1 MLFLDT
7 KFTIDKIIRKDG
19 AIEFHFA
26 DGRTPLYFKVKPDQV
41 IFCTEDSDRDVPFTD
56 DIFVKTYDKGGHTL
70 NSQLSNSPDMSLLTD
85 DITHAKYYMIPL
97 TKEDSA
103 VRSIKNKN
111 RLKEYESIISKNQLI
126 MYPEDIN
133 MAIDPANKTNTN
145 ININLQ
151 FWKDGFFGASPM
163 KISLRKSAFPSYNQV
178 KSAVKYDMIVYTK
191 HNCNRL
197 PVENITY
204 NVAVYDSINNTLID
218 SNNASNDF
226 PEETAIDMDAEKPID
241 NTTRALDIISNAI
254 GRDSQSGKANIIM
267 PQHSNMR
274 YNWTKCVMLHVDKP
288 SQLKIHELNNW
299 SSIIFDFE
307 SPVEVFCK
315 SIKTDIRKVES
326 YALNVSDI
334 NRIGLCY
341 NYANKIYEFILCTTM
356 GQEINYNQLPFLP
369 TNRDEQIDQIYITIA
384 NRCVII
390 NDSPYLDSN
399 NKVLS
404 YVNAIEYISQ

>member
-7 KFTIDKIIRKDG
+7 KFAIDKIIRKEG
-19 AIEFHFA
+19 VIEFHSE
-26 DGRTPLYFKVKPDQV
+26 DGKIPFYFKVKPNIV
-41 IFCTEDSDRDVPFTD
+41 IFCREDSDPEVPFTN
-56 DIFVKTYDKGGHTL
+56 DIFIKACYNNGKYTFTIQFSNGDDTL
-70 NSQLSNSPDMSLLTD
+70 SLD
-85 DITHAKYYMIPL
+85 GIADAKYYMIPL

-111 RLKEYESIISKNQLI
+111 KIKEYESIISKNQLI

-133 MAIDPANKTNTN
+133 MAIDQANKANDN
-145 ININLQ
+145 DIHLQ
-151 FWKDGFFGASPM
+151 FWKDGFFGTSPM
-163 KISLRKSAFPSYNQV
+163 KISLRKSVLPSYNRV
-178 KSAVKYDMIVYTK
+178 KCSTKYGMIAYTK

-218 SNNASNDF
+218 NNANNDF
-226 PEETAIDMDAEKPID
+226 PEETAIDMDAEKPVD

-254 GRDSQSGKANIIM
+254 GRDSQSCKANIIM

-274 YNWTKCVMLHVDKP
+274 YNWTKSVMLHVDKP

-307 SPVEVFCK
+307 SPVEVLCK
-315 SIKTDIRKVES
+315 TIITDIRKAES

-341 NYANKIYEFILCTTM
+341 NYANKTYAFILCTTM

-369 TNRDEQIDQIYITIA
+369 TTRDEQIDQIYITIA

-390 NDSPYLDSN
+390 NDSPYLDSD